1 MTEKSKKKFKAGDRV
16 VLSYA
21 DDRCPVLW
29 MPAMSE
35 YVGLTGKV
43 LEAETNPYVDS
54 TNEPIYCVDFGPGT
68 LQYWYRERCLELET
82 VTEISPEPMSLE
94 SFLGGGNARSQA

>member
-21 DDRCPVLW
+21 DDRWTVW

-54 TNEPIYCVDFGPGT
+54 AGEPMYCVDFGPGT
-68 LQYWYRERCLELET
+68 IPYWYRERCIELET

-94 SFLGGGNARSQA
+94 SFLGGGDARSQA

>member
-1 MTEKSKKKFKAGDRV
+1 MTEESKTKFKAGDRV

-21 DDRCPVLW
+21 DDRWTAW
-29 MPAMSE
+29 MPVMSD
-35 YVGLTGKV
+35 YVGLTGEV
-43 LEAETNPYVDS
+43 FIVEMSPYDS
-54 TNEPIYCVDFGPGT
+54 TGEIMYCVYFGPGT
-68 LQYWYRERCLELET
+68 IPYWYRERCLELET